1 MKTTSHKY
9 TESESSVHFPPNVL
23 TGKKSSLRFKNEE
36 EKTKTFLK
44 TIVLGTPGSPSASQ
58 ICYAAP
64 SRKSCQIKLKMCFLH
79 TFLFVLKF

>member
-44 TIVLGTPGSPSASQ
+44 TIVLESNPSLMIANDVLSLT
-58 ICYAAP
+58 IT
-64 SRKSCQIKLKMCFLH
+64 SELLKRKYIFCL
-79 TFLFVLKF
+79 

>member
-23 TGKKSSLRFKNEE
+23 TGKKGSLRFKNEE
-36 EKTKTFLK
+36 DKTKTFLK
-44 TIVLGTPGSPSASQ
+44 KIVLGTPGSPSASQ

-64 SRKSCQIKLKMCFLH
+64 SLCYA
-79 TFLFVLKF
+79 LKFFFTRKGRIQKKIIN